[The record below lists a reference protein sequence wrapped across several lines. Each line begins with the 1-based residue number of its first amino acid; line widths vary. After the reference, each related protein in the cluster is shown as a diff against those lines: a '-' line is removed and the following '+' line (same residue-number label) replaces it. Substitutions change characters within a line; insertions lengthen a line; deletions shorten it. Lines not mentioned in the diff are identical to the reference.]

1 MAVSKEKIASGN
13 RLKMLRE
20 QLGYTQ
26 EQFAEKLDI
35 SVSTVKKMET
45 GEYNI
50 SLDTQRKIKK
60 TFDNVSMEYFLFGE
74 RKGINEL
81 WAQILALDEWEK
93 LIIFQRLFAYFGFD
107 DKTIANRDIDEERLR
122 RLIQYFKESFKD

>member
-1 MAVSKEKIASGN
+1 MAGSPDKMESGH
-13 RLKMLRE
+13 RLRELRE

-50 SLDTQRKIKK
+50 SVDTQRKLKE
-60 TFDNVSMEYFLFGE
+60 TFRDISIEYLLFGS
-74 RKGINEL
+74 RKGVSDV
-81 WAQILALDEWEK
+81 WAQILVLDQWDKFLILQK
-93 LIIFQRLFAYFGFD
+93 LMAYFGLN
-107 DKTIANRDIDEERLR
+107 DKLLANREIDEVKTRRLR
-122 RLIQYFKESFKD
+122 QYLKESFKD

>member
-1 MAVSKEKIASGN
+1 MAASKEKIASGN

-50 SLDTQRKIKK
+50 SLDTQRKIKS
-60 TFDNVSMEYFLFGE
+60 TFDNVSMEYLLFGE
-74 RKGINEL
+74 RRGINDL
-81 WAQILALDEWEK
+81 WAQILVLDEWEK
-93 LIIFQRLFAYFGFD
+93 LIIFQSKYSMEFLL
-107 DKTIANRDIDEERLR
+107 TTQDIVCRIEFLD
-122 RLIQYFKESFKD
+122 

>member
-1 MAVSKEKIASGN
+1 MAGSPDKMESGH
-13 RLKMLRE
+13 RLRELRE

-50 SLDTQRKIKK
+50 SVDTQRKLKE
-60 TFDNVSMEYFLFGE
+60 TFHDISIEYLLFGS
-74 RKGINEL
+74 RKGVSDV
-81 WAQILALDEWEK
+81 WAQILVLDQWDKFLILQK
-93 LIIFQRLFAYFGFD
+93 LMAYFGLN
-107 DKTIANRDIDEERLR
+107 DKLLASREIDEVKARRLR
-122 RLIQYFKESFKD
+122 QYLKESFKD

>member
-45 GEYNI
+45 IYRWI
-50 SLDTQRKIKK
+50 HR
-60 TFDNVSMEYFLFGE
+60 
-74 RKGINEL
+74 
-81 WAQILALDEWEK
+81 EK
-93 LIIFQRLFAYFGFD
+93 LKKHLIMFRWNIFCLENARASMNCGRRYWHWMNGKNLLF
-107 DKTIANRDIDEERLR
+107 
-122 RLIQYFKESFKD
+122 FKDYLHILGSMIKQLQIGISMKNG

>member
-50 SLDTQRKIKK
+50 SLDTQRKIKN
-60 TFDNVSMEYFLFGE
+60 TFNNVSMEYLLFGE
-74 RKGINEL
+74 QKGINDL
-81 WAQILALDEWEK
+81 WAQILVLDEWEK
-93 LIIFQRLFAYFGFD
+93 LVIFHRLFAHFGLD
-107 DKTIANRDIDEERLR
+107 DKSIANRDIDEERLR
-122 RLIQYFKESFKD
+122 RLIQYLKESFKD

>member
-1 MAVSKEKIASGN
+1 
-13 RLKMLRE
+13 MLRE

-60 TFDNVSMEYFLFGE
+60 TFDNVSMEYLLFGE

>member
-1 MAVSKEKIASGN
+1 MATSKEKIASGN
-13 RLKMLRE
+13 RLKLLRE

-50 SLDTQRKIKK
+50 SLDTQRKLKN
-60 TFDNVSMEYFLFGE
+60 TFNNISIDYLLFGE
-74 RKGINEL
+74 QKNLDHIWG
-81 WAQILALDEWEK
+81 QIMILDEWHK
-93 LIIFQRLFAYFGFD
+93 FIIF
-107 DKTIANRDIDEERLR
+107 
-122 RLIQYFKESFKD
+122 

>member
-50 SLDTQRKIKK
+50 SLDTQRKIKN
-60 TFDNVSMEYFLFGE
+60 TFHNVSMEYLLFGE
-74 RKGINEL
+74 QKGINDL
-81 WAQILALDEWEK
+81 WAQILVLDEWEK
-93 LIIFQRLFAYFGFD
+93 LVIFHRLFAHFGFD
-107 DKTIANRDIDEERLR
+107 DKSIANRDIDEERLR
-122 RLIQYFKESFKD
+122 RLIQYLKESFKD

>member
-1 MAVSKEKIASGN
+1 MAGSPDKMESGH
-13 RLKMLRE
+13 RLRELRE

-50 SLDTQRKIKK
+50 SVDTQRKLKE
-60 TFDNVSMEYFLFGE
+60 TFHDISIEYLLFGSQ
-74 RKGINEL
+74 KGVSDV
-81 WAQILALDEWEK
+81 WAQILVLDQWDK
-93 LIIFQRLFAYFGFD
+93 FLILQRLLAYFGLN
-107 DKTIANRDIDEERLR
+107 DKLLANREIDEVKARRLR
-122 RLIQYFKESFKD
+122 QYLKESFKD

>member
-60 TFDNVSMEYFLFGE
+60 HLIMFRWNIFCLENARASMSCGRRYWHWMNGKNLLF
-74 RKGINEL
+74 
-81 WAQILALDEWEK
+81 
-93 LIIFQRLFAYFGFD
+93 
-107 DKTIANRDIDEERLR
+107 
-122 RLIQYFKESFKD
+122 FKDYLHILGSMIKQLQIGISMKNG

>member
-60 TFDNVSMEYFLFGE
+60 TFDNVSMEYLLFGE

-107 DKTIANRDIDEERLR
+107 DKTIANRDIDEERL
-122 RLIQYFKESFKD
+122 IQYFKESFKD

>member
-60 TFDNVSMEYFLFGE
+60 TFDYVSMEYLLFGE

-107 DKTIANRDIDEERLR
+107 DKTIANRDIDEERISTGR
-122 RLIQYFKESFKD
+122 

>member
-1 MAVSKEKIASGN
+1 MAGSPDKMESGH
-13 RLKMLRE
+13 RLREFRE

-50 SLDTQRKIKK
+50 SVDTQRKLKE
-60 TFDNVSMEYFLFGE
+60 TFHDISIEYLLFGSRE
-74 RKGINEL
+74 GVNDV
-81 WAQILALDEWEK
+81 WAQISVLDQWDKFLILQK
-93 LIIFQRLFAYFGFD
+93 LLAYFGLN
-107 DKTIANRDIDEERLR
+107 DKLLANREIDEVKTRRLR
-122 RLIQYFKESFKD
+122 QYLKESFKD

>member
-60 TFDNVSMEYFLFGE
+60 TFDNDYLKVGS
-74 RKGINEL
+74 
-81 WAQILALDEWEK
+81 A
-93 LIIFQRLFAYFGFD
+93 
-107 DKTIANRDIDEERLR
+107 
-122 RLIQYFKESFKD
+122 

>member
-60 TFDNVSMEYFLFGE
+60 TFDNVSMEYLLFGE

-93 LIIFQRLFAYFGFD
+93 LIIFQRLFAYFRFD

>member
-1 MAVSKEKIASGN
+1 MATSEEKIASGN
-13 RLKMLRE
+13 RLKILRE

-50 SLDTQRKIKK
+50 SLDTQRKLKS
-60 TFDNVSMEYFLFGE
+60 TFQSISIEYLLFGE
-74 RKGINEL
+74 REGVNAL
-81 WAQILALDEWEK
+81 WGQILVLDEWEK
-93 LIIFQRLFAYFGFD
+93 LIIFQRLLAHFGLN
-107 DKTIANRDIDEERLR
+107 DKIVANQEIDEERMT
-122 RLIQYFKESFKD
+122 RLIQYLKESFKG

>member
-1 MAVSKEKIASGN
+1 MAGSPDKMESGH
-13 RLKMLRE
+13 RLRELRE

-50 SLDTQRKIKK
+50 SVDTQRKLKE
-60 TFDNVSMEYFLFGE
+60 TFRDISIEYLLFGS
-74 RKGINEL
+74 RKGVSDV
-81 WAQILALDEWEK
+81 WAQILVLDQWDKFLILQK
-93 LIIFQRLFAYFGFD
+93 LMAYFGLN
-107 DKTIANRDIDEERLR
+107 DKLLASREIDEVKTRRLR
-122 RLIQYFKESFKD
+122 QYLKESFKD